1 MKVDKVKLEFKVKLK
16 VVTIFVGSY
25 SWKVNVV
32 GTNERKV
39 QLVNPSIIITRNRFL
54 LKVQITDGDIDS
66 EKDSVTGAFL

>member
-1 MKVDKVKLEFKVKLK
+1 MKVDKVKLELKVKLK
-16 VVTIFVGSY
+16 VVTILVGSY

-39 QLVNPSIIITRNRFL
+39 QLVNASIIIIRNRFL

>member
-16 VVTIFVGSY
+16 VVTILVGSY

-39 QLVNPSIIITRNRFL
+39 QLVNAGIIIIRNRFL
-54 LKVQITDGDIDS
+54 PKLQIIDGDIDS
-66 EKDSVTGAFL
+66 EKDFVTGAFL

>member
-16 VVTIFVGSY
+16 VVTILVGSY

-39 QLVNPSIIITRNRFL
+39 QLVNASIIIIRNRFL